1 MPRPTDETPSS
12 LPDPELNPLLNP
24 VLGAHMGRWAEVYFT
39 APPEKREEAVSE
51 LLRELRKDSPPESAS
66 DALNENVHR
75 IDDANMLAVDHASEE
90 NSGTAVPGQAPL
102 ESPATPVEPALIC
115 DVCAYQN
122 AAGQLFCGMC
132 GSRLEVKPEPVIPQV
147 SPFAPISSTH
157 WSEVE
162 SARVR
167 SFDESKEPELST
179 TDSGVK
185 HYTMYPVAADPVAA
199 QAVVAEPASSDP
211 AAIESVW
218 TLPHRSLPSFATE
231 PEPESVPYRYRIY
244 IGAVLAIL
252 LVLLL
257 YMAWRGTRAMSGA
270 GGTHSTAAR
279 TIPPAPAADV
289 PPTPAEQPAAPAP
302 VPSSKPAPSS
312 TSTSSIA
319 PTAPAQ
325 PSASARTSSVDA
337 APHLSTSA
345 TLPKATRPPSSVRSE
360 KPSTR
365 TVRKTQPAATRR
377 QAPATMA
384 ASSTPMAAD
393 SSGAE
398 ELASAEKYLNG
409 TPRNSR
415 EAAHWLW
422 KAVGKGNVAATISLS
437 DLYLRGDGVTK
448 SCDQARLLL
457 DAAARKG
464 GRAAGERLRNLQ
476 AFGCN

>member
-1 MPRPTDETPSS
+1 MPRPTDETPNS

-51 LLRELRKDSPPESAS
+51 LLRELRKDSPRESVPV
-66 DALNENVHR
+66 ALNENAHS
-75 IDDANMLAVDHASEE
+75 IDDANFIAVENPTNEE
-90 NSGTAVPGQAPL
+90 NSERAAPEQPL
-102 ESPATPVEPALIC
+102 ESSASLPEPALIC

-132 GSRLEVKPEPVIPQV
+132 GSRLEGKPEPAIPQV
-147 SPFAPISSTH
+147 LPVALISTTR
-157 WSEVE
+157 WSEAE
-162 SARVR
+162 SAPVGNF
-167 SFDESKEPELST
+167 SEEKEPELST
-179 TDSGVK
+179 TVNGVEN
-185 HYTMYPVAADPVAA
+185 YAMEPVATEPVTAEPVAA
-199 QAVVAEPASSDP
+199 EP

-218 TLPHRSLPSFATE
+218 TLPHRSLPSFAME

-244 IGAVLAIL
+244 IGAVVAIL
-252 LVLLL
+252 LMLLL
-257 YMAWRGTRAMSGA
+257 YMGWRGTQAMSGA
-270 GGTHSTAAR
+270 AGTQSTAAR
-279 TIPPAPAADV
+279 TIPPAPPAEV
-289 PPTPAEQPAAPAP
+289 PPTPAEQPAAPA
-302 VPSSKPAPSS
+302 SAPAS

-319 PTAPAQ
+319 PAPPAQ
-325 PSASARTSSVDA
+325 PGASARASSEDA
-337 APHLSTSA
+337 PPHPSTTA
-345 TLPKATRPPSSVRSE
+345 TLPKATPPASKARSE
-360 KPSTR
+360 KPPAR
-365 TVRKTQPAATRR
+365 TARRTQPAATRR
-377 QAPATMA
+377 KAPATMA
-384 ASSTPMAAD
+384 ASSSPMVAD

-415 EAAHWLW
+415 EAAPWLW

>member
-1 MPRPTDETPSS
+1 VSRPTDEIPNS

-66 DALNENVHR
+66 VALDENAR
-75 IDDANMLAVDHASEE
+75 SIDDANILAVEHATSEE
-90 NSGTAVPGQAPL
+90 NSEGTAPEQLLL
-102 ESPATPVEPALIC
+102 ESSATPTEPALIC

-132 GSRLEVKPEPVIPQV
+132 GSRLEVKPEPAIPQV
-147 SPFAPISSTH
+147 LAVAPLSATN
-157 WSEVE
+157 WSEPE
-162 SARVR
+162 SAPTGN
-167 SFDESKEPELST
+167 FDEEKEAELST
-179 TDSGVK
+179 TAKGVQ
-185 HYTMYPVAADPVAA
+185 HYDMGPVATEPVAAEPVAA
-199 QAVVAEPASSDP
+199 EPAGIEP

-218 TLPHRSLPSFATE
+218 TLPHRSLPSFAME

-257 YMAWRGTRAMSGA
+257 YMGWRGTQAMSGA
-270 GGTHSTAAR
+270 AGTHSTAAR
-279 TIPPAPAADV
+279 TIPPAPPAEV
-289 PPTPAEQPAAPAP
+289 PPAPAEQPAAPA
-302 VPSSKPAPSS
+302 SAPAS

-319 PTAPAQ
+319 PAPPAQ
-325 PSASARTSSVDA
+325 PGASARASSEDA
-337 APHLSTSA
+337 PPHPSTSA
-345 TLPKATRPPSSVRSE
+345 TLPKATPPASKVRSE
-360 KPSTR
+360 KPPAR
-365 TVRKTQPAATRR
+365 TARRTQPAATRR
-377 QAPATMA
+377 RAPATMA
-384 ASSTPMAAD
+384 ASSSPMVAD

-415 EAAHWLW
+415 EAAQWLW
-422 KAVGKGNVAATISLS
+422 KAVGKGNVGATISLS

>member
-1 MPRPTDETPSS
+1 MPVPRPTDETPNS

-51 LLRELRKDSPPESAS
+51 LLRELRNDPPAESAS
-66 DALNENVHR
+66 IASDANVHS
-75 IDDANMLAVDHASEE
+75 IESANILAVEHAKNEE
-90 NSGTAVPGQAPL
+90 NSERAAPEEAPL
-102 ESPATPVEPALIC
+102 ESSAIPTEPALTC

-132 GSRLEVKPEPVIPQV
+132 GSRLEVKPEPAIPQV
-147 SPFAPISSTH
+147 LAAAPLSATH
-157 WSEVE
+157 WSEPE
-162 SARVR
+162 SAPVGN
-167 SFDESKEPELST
+167 FDEEKEPELST
-179 TDSGVK
+179 TVNGVE
-185 HYTMYPVAADPVAA
+185 HYAMGPVPTEPVAAELVA
-199 QAVVAEPASSDP
+199 AEPAAIEPAGIEP

-218 TLPHRSLPSFATE
+218 TLPHRSLPSFAMA

-244 IGAVLAIL
+244 IGAVVAIL
-252 LVLLL
+252 LMLLL
-257 YMAWRGTRAMSGA
+257 YMGWRGTQAMSGA
-270 GGTHSTAAR
+270 AGTHSIAAR
-279 TIPPAPAADV
+279 TIPPAPPAEV

-302 VPSSKPAPSS
+302 A
-312 TSTSSIA
+312 STSSIA
-319 PTAPAQ
+319 PAPPAQ
-325 PSASARTSSVDA
+325 PGASAKASSEDA
-337 APHLSTSA
+337 PPHPSTSA
-345 TLPKATRPPSSVRSE
+345 TLPKATPPASTVRSE
-360 KPSTR
+360 KPPAR
-365 TVRKTQPAATRR
+365 TARRTQPAATRR
-377 QAPATMA
+377 KAPATMA
-384 ASSTPMAAD
+384 ASSSPMVAD

-415 EAAHWLW
+415 EAAQWLW

-437 DLYLRGDGVTK
+437 DLFLRGDGVTK